1 MKYIFITFANGE
13 NIIVMKRIL
22 NLLILAL
29 LLGAPMSDMH
39 AQSKKDKIV
48 MPEYP
53 GGQAALHK
61 FLLSELEYPAE
72 AKANNEI
79 GEVLVAFSVGI
90 DGYISGVRVL
100 KSVSPSLDA
109 EAMRV
114 VKKMKYWRP
123 GSRNGNPVRAEM
135 SIPINFKTV
144 KEHNKFI
151 DNNSDY
157 MENMFKDI

>member
-1 MKYIFITFANGE
+1 
-13 NIIVMKRIL
+13 
-22 NLLILAL
+22 
-29 LLGAPMSDMH
+29 
-39 AQSKKDKIV
+39 
-48 MPEYP
+48 
-53 GGQAALHK
+53 
-61 FLLSELEYPAE
+61 
-72 AKANNEI
+72 
-79 GEVLVAFSVGI
+79 
-90 DGYISGVRVL
+90 
-100 KSVSPSLDA
+100 
-109 EAMRV
+109 MRV